1 MPTNSKQNTPN
12 QDEIDLLTLFSKLG
26 EFTKRAFLGLV
37 NMIGTVL
44 VFLLR
49 KWYYFLVAVILTVI
63 TALALNKISDPYYYS
78 ELVMRSNA
86 THNQSIMSSL
96 DKLGDEASA
105 HNYTSLS
112 SKLNL
117 SIEDASAIIGLET
130 FWYYDIEGDGIF
142 DGIDTD
148 GSFLSDTSVTKVDS
162 MFVLQAAVYEP
173 EVLDKL
179 EEAMVNYLENNPYFE
194 ALNKQRILNLKSR
207 LNQTEYEIAKLDSLQ
222 KREYFTNTDQL
233 RQKEGQIIFTSEKV
247 VRTYH
252 SDMFRLLKLKQDCER
267 DLNIF
272 SDVVTIVEGFSIPV
286 SPSNGLVKYA
296 KKLIWYYLALSL
308 VAALI
313 ITFRKKIWTR

>member
-1 MPTNSKQNTPN
+1 MPTNSQQNTPS
-12 QDEIDLLTLFSKLG
+12 QDEIDLITLFTKLG

-63 TALALNKISDPYYYS
+63 SALALNKISDPYYYS

-117 SIEDASAIIGLET
+117 SIEDARAIIGLET

-162 MFVLQAAVYEP
+162 MFVLRAAVYEP
-173 EVLDKL
+173 GVLDKL
-179 EEAMVNYLENNPYFE
+179 EEAMINYLENNPYLE

-207 LNQTEYEIAKLDSLQ
+207 LYQTEYEIAKLDSLQ

-233 RQKEGQIIFTSEKV
+233 RQKEGQIVFTSEKV

-252 SDMFRLLKLKQDCER
+252 RDMFRLLKLKQDCEL

-286 SPSNGLVKYA
+286 SPSNSLIKYA

-308 VAALI
+308 VVALI